1 MNHISS
7 TPSLFTLL
15 LCGCLALFSGCQDAE
30 DSPVMKEARA
40 LHEESNAVAL
50 SLEQRLELI
59 QEDLSARLQG
69 SMEQEKTDQLSSV
82 LEQVNA
88 IEGRYETWMSEQVL
102 LPGATCN
109 HDHGDGEHH
118 HHHHH
123 ASMDDLLDGDHLELQ
138 KAIREELDGLVNDL
152 NAIRP

>member
-7 TPSLFTLL
+7 TPFLFPLL

-69 SMEQEKTDQLSSV
+69 SMEQEKADQLSSA

-109 HDHGDGEHH
+109 HDHDDGE

-123 ASMDDLLDGDHLELQ
+123 ASMDDLSDGDHLELQ
-138 KAIREELDGLVNDL
+138 KAIRAELDGLVNDL

>member
-1 MNHISS
+1 
-7 TPSLFTLL
+7 
-15 LCGCLALFSGCQDAE
+15 
-30 DSPVMKEARA
+30 MKEARA
-40 LHEESNAVAL
+40 LNEESNAVAL

-69 SMEQEKTDQLSSV
+69 SMGQENTDQLSSV

-109 HDHGDGEHH
+109 HDHGEHH

-123 ASMDDLLDGDHLELQ
+123 ASMDDLSDGDHLELQ
-138 KAIREELDGLVNDL
+138 KAIRAELDGLLNDL

>member
-69 SMEQEKTDQLSSV
+69 SMGQENTDQLSSV

-109 HDHGDGEHH
+109 HDHGEHH

-123 ASMDDLLDGDHLELQ
+123 ASMDDLSDGDHLELQ
-138 KAIREELDGLVNDL
+138 KAIRAELDGLVNDL

>member
-69 SMEQEKTDQLSSV
+69 SMEQEKADQLSSV

-88 IEGRYETWMSEQVL
+88 IEGRYETWM
-102 LPGATCN
+102 
-109 HDHGDGEHH
+109 
-118 HHHHH
+118 
-123 ASMDDLLDGDHLELQ
+123 
-138 KAIREELDGLVNDL
+138 
-152 NAIRP
+152 

>member
-7 TPSLFTLL
+7 TPFLFPLL

-50 SLEQRLELI
+50 CLEQRLELI

-69 SMEQEKTDQLSSV
+69 SMEQEKADQLSSA

-88 IEGRYETWMSEQVL
+88 IEGRYETWVSEQVL

-118 HHHHH
+118 HHH
-123 ASMDDLLDGDHLELQ
+123 ASMDDLSDGDHLELQ
-138 KAIREELDGLVNDL
+138 KAIRAELDGLVNDL

>member
-7 TPSLFTLL
+7 TPFLFPLL
-15 LCGCLALFSGCQDAE
+15 LCGGLALFSGCQDAE

-69 SMEQEKTDQLSSV
+69 SMEQEMADQLSTV

-118 HHHHH
+118 HHHH
-123 ASMDDLLDGDHLELQ
+123 ASMDDLSDGDHLELQ
-138 KAIREELDGLVNDL
+138 KAIRAELDGLVNDL

>member
-1 MNHISS
+1 
-7 TPSLFTLL
+7 
-15 LCGCLALFSGCQDAE
+15 
-30 DSPVMKEARA
+30 MKEARA

-69 SMEQEKTDQLSSV
+69 SMEQEKADQLSIV

-88 IEGRYETWMSEQVL
+88 IERRYEIWMSEQVL

-109 HDHGDGEHH
+109 HDHDHGEHH
-118 HHHHH
+118 HHNHH
-123 ASMDDLLDGDHLELQ
+123 ASMDDLSDGDHLELQ
-138 KAIREELDGLVNDL
+138 KAIRAELDGLVNDL

>member
-1 MNHISS
+1 
-7 TPSLFTLL
+7 
-15 LCGCLALFSGCQDAE
+15 
-30 DSPVMKEARA
+30 MKEARA

-59 QEDLSARLQG
+59 QEDLSARLQE
-69 SMEQEKTDQLSSV
+69 SMEQEKADQLSSA
-82 LEQVNA
+82 LGQVNA

-109 HDHGDGEHH
+109 HDHGEHH

-123 ASMDDLLDGDHLELQ
+123 ASMDDLSDGDHLELQ
-138 KAIREELDGLVNDL
+138 KAIRAELDGLVNDL